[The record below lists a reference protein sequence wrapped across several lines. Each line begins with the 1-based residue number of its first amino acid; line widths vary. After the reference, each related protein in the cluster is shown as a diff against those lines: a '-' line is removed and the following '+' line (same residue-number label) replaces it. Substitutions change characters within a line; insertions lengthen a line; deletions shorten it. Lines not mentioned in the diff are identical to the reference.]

1 MSKLDPRVEKTFLK
15 PEEYLKLIG
24 KHPVEIIAFLP
35 LVASVCFGYKY
46 YSTGGVIDG
55 VVCIVTFVISA
66 LLLMYIFKLK
76 SIRPHNSVK
85 HYPSVYEVGDAV
97 KEIFKNISTD
107 SEITQTYI
115 KNNFLAGSQ
124 DNIFKDVTI
133 DIKDGGRRPKINRIF
148 ILFDPLD
155 INFAEH
161 SSELS
166 NGMSIYRTD
175 INKISL
181 NNIFIGNAEGEEKII
196 NIIPNIT
203 MADGKVLVTFPS
215 RLSSDDRFP
224 KKLIVSQEGPST
236 RGVEVED
243 VNAYNEY
250 KKYLK
255 NIKSDR
261 LDSIKFQFF
270 NKDKV
275 GYYYS
280 IIFSIA
286 KELLHADVLE
296 DKILFLGI
304 VGSLANYVEKRNC
317 EEENVTIN
325 DLDLQIIVSK
335 LSPEIFL
342 VCKEI
347 CQQVCK
353 RFCIS
358 EQVNFFVET
367 RYSPIKQSNFNEGVQ
382 QIPIHLILSD
392 QESCKDWDKFI
403 AIDRIRHGGNVT
415 FEWVLDNNGN
425 RKSQKELNELVKSSI
440 RDNRIRFCDLISDD
454 YLYSISNCIS
464 VLDSTDNPLSIKEW
478 IKDDKGN
485 YNLRSSKVKLSPLEY
500 AQFAKYSLKWGVI
513 NFYNSEENHYINNN
527 SYSRNFENALLGVNQ
542 ILPDIKRGMRDVH
555 K

>member
-1 MSKLDPRVEKTFLK
+1 MSKLNSQVEKTIVK

-24 KHPVEIIAFLP
+24 KRPVEIIAFMP

-46 YSTGGVIDG
+46 YSTGMLRDGVI
-55 VVCIVTFVISA
+55 CLATFTISA
-66 LLLMYIFKLK
+66 LLLMYIFKIK
-76 SIRPHNSVK
+76 SIRPSNSVK
-85 HYPSVYEVGDAV
+85 YYPTIYEVGDAI
-97 KEIFKNISTD
+97 KEIFKNISKD

-124 DNIFKDVTI
+124 DNIFKDITI
-133 DIKDGGRRPKINRIF
+133 EIKDGGRKPKINRLF

-166 NGMSIYRTD
+166 NGMSIYRND

-181 NNIFIGNAEGEEKII
+181 NNIFIGNADGEDKII

-224 KKLIVSQEGPST
+224 KKLIVNQVGGST
-236 RGVEVED
+236 KGVEVVD
-243 VNAYNEY
+243 TNIYNEY
-250 KKYLK
+250 KKYLT
-255 NIKSDR
+255 NMESDR
-261 LDSIKFQFF
+261 LDSIKLQFF
-270 NKDKV
+270 NKDKI

-286 KELLHADVLE
+286 KELLHAEELDQ
-296 DKILFLGI
+296 KILFLGI
-304 VGSLANYVEKRNC
+304 VGSLANYVEKRSFD
-317 EEENVTIN
+317 EENVTIN

-342 VCKEI
+342 ACKEI

-353 RFCIS
+353 RYCIH
-358 EQVNFFVET
+358 EHINFFVET
-367 RYSPIKQSNFNEGVQ
+367 KYSPIKQSNLNEGVQ

-392 QESCKDWDKFI
+392 EESCKDWDKFI
-403 AIDRIRHGGNVT
+403 AIDRIRYGGNVT
-415 FEWVLDNNGN
+415 FEWVLNNNGYS
-425 RKSQKELNELVKSSI
+425 KSQKELSKLVKGSI
-440 RDNRIRFCDLISDD
+440 KDNKIRFCDLVSDR
-454 YLYSISNCIS
+454 YMYSISNCIS
-464 VLDSTDNPLSIKEW
+464 VLNGSDNLLSIKEW
-478 IKDDKGN
+478 VKDDKGK
-485 YNLRSSKVKLSPLEY
+485 YNLRSSKIKLSPLEN

-513 NFYNSEENHYINNN
+513 NFYNAEENHFINNN
-527 SYSRNFENALLGVNQ
+527 WHPSFVS
-542 ILPDIKRGMRDVH
+542 
-555 K
+555 